1 MNKRLLSLAV
11 AGSMLLALAGV
22 ASAGIPDDTTS
33 SASSAGGT
41 VLITPESTGGSL
53 AAAGATVT
61 VTWLDAGSLPVAG
74 FPFQD
79 IYLDDSG
86 DFAISLCQGGSVAD
100 NNTDADGVTTMS
112 GVIAGGG
119 FTLLTQVYVS
129 GVPLTG
135 TPLNVALNS
144 PDIDGS
150 LLVDIVDF
158 AAFGDDFGGTAFR
171 SDFVFDGV
179 VDLSDFSRFGQAF
192 FQDCP

>member
-61 VTWLDAGSLPVAG
+61 VTLLDAGSLPVAG

-86 DFAISLCQGGSVAD
+86 DFAISLRQGGSVAD
-100 NNTDADGVTTMS
+100 NNTDADGVTTIS